1 MNTSLKLYPKSC
13 FQNAVYK
20 NLVLEYKSIQFI
32 ETLLKLPFLLR
43 NFSENE
49 KWIGHMLEKKNIYI
63 YIRRDIYYLWSI
75 LSFKTRWGMLVN
87 NPTETNSQYEFY

>member
-32 ETLLKLPFLLR
+32 ETLLKLPFY
-43 NFSENE
+43 FVISAKMKSESD
-49 KWIGHMLEKKNIYI
+49 ICLKKKKYIYI
-63 YIRRDIYYLWSI
+63 YIHVEIYIICDL
-75 LSFKTRWGMLVN
+75 F
-87 NPTETNSQYEFY
+87 